1 MGVPHMSVG
10 GAMTAALGK
19 ALRTIETG
27 SVLDRWA
34 EPLSAALQRVL
45 PTGAVRDA
53 LSGKAL
59 GHPAHPALVSAPI
72 GCWTGALVADAF
84 GERRA
89 GRLLTA
95 AGVVSALP
103 VAATGLSDWAD
114 TTGAEQRVGVVH
126 LAANLTATAFYA
138 SSWWARSRGRHGLGM
153 AFGLGGAALA
163 TSAGWLGGHLA
174 YGLGVGVDTNAF
186 EAGPTEW
193 TAVEEDP
200 HSPSDISSGR
210 ASGVGLVVIRSDGGD
225 GRTATA
231 PWVLANRCSHR
242 GGPLAEGRL
251 VGDCIQ
257 CPWHR
262 SEFHVGTGNVR
273 RGPATVPQPVYEV
286 RAQADGLQVRREE
299 SRSLR
304 LNSVRP

>member
-1 MGVPHMSVG
+1 
-10 GAMTAALGK
+10 LGS
-19 ALRTIETG
+19 ALRKIETG
-27 SVLDRWA
+27 SVLDRVG
-34 EPLSAALQRVL
+34 EPLNAALQNLLR
-45 PTGAVRDA
+45 TGAVRDA

-59 GHPAHPALVSAPI
+59 GHPAHPALVSTPI

-89 GRLLTA
+89 GQLLTA
-95 AGVVSALP
+95 AGVVSAVP
-103 VAATGLSDWAD
+103 VVATGLSDWAD
-114 TTGAEQRVGVVH
+114 TTGAERRVGVVH
-126 LAANLTATAFYA
+126 LATNLAATAMYA
-138 SSWWARSRGRHGLGM
+138 TSWWARARGRHGLGI

-186 EAGPTEW
+186 VAGPTEW
-193 TAVEEDP
+193 TAVEEEANP
-200 HSPSDISSGR
+200 LSAISSGR
-210 ASGVGLVVIRSDGGD
+210 ASGVGLVVIRADGD
-225 GRTATA
+225 SRRTPAV
-231 PWVLANRCSHR
+231 PQVLANRCSHR

-257 CPWHR
+257 CPWHQ
-262 SEFHVGTGNVR
+262 SEFHVDTGFVH

-286 RAQADGLQVRREE
+286 RAQANGVQVRREE